1 MRILSCVFFC
11 FTATVAAQQYEDY
24 QLRLEPVW
32 ARVADA
38 LGEYGSVESA
48 EFSPDGKHIVSGTKY
63 DNRRHP
69 LAYLGQALSF
79 GGPTPPKEIERV
91 AFSGDNAYVAAAS
104 EDYLVTVFDA
114 ATGRKIKELKHKNGI
129 DGLIWSNT
137 GLTLVSGEEEIDDA
151 DGSKHGYIRVFSLPA
166 GEETHTLDF
175 EETVQELFFSTDD
188 KYLIATGH
196 GSVKVYETAGY
207 TQIANFTPEPYGHFV
222 SGGFSPDAKSII
234 AADKTGKVYLWDWQ
248 EDPGAERVK
257 TFNHLGRK
265 IETIAWHPRGGYVAF
280 TGHSPYIFVYRISDI
295 RQYANDRIRIAHKVW
310 AGDHAEYID
319 FNRDGSFL
327 VSAHQNGLIK
337 LWAWMG
343 EEPDLNQRLH
353 SGVKAKQDAAME
365 GGRR

>member
-1 MRILSCVFFC
+1 MRILSFLFLVC
-11 FTATVAAQQYEDY
+11 FTASVAAQQYEDY

-63 DNRRHP
+63 DNSVILWRTSDGTELWR
-69 LAYLGQALSF
+69 AYTAQ
-79 GGPTPPKEIERV
+79 EIERV
-91 AFSGDNAYVAAAS
+91 AFSGDNAYVATAS

-114 ATGRKIKELKHKNGI
+114 ATGEKVRELKHKNGI

-280 TGHSPYIFVYRISDI
+280 TGHSPYIFVYRVSDI
-295 RQYANDRIRIAHKVW
+295 RQYENDRIRIAHKVW